1 MAKLSYRVS
10 YYVLYVL
17 FAAILVVLGIF
28 YFGGD
33 AQGDVVLVG
42 VDPEMWQPAQTESLL
57 YLMYGLFVLAVVAM
71 VGAFILQFGSAL
83 KDNPVK
89 ALKSL
94 LGLILMVVVM
104 VIAWSMGSGEKMDIP
119 GYDGS
124 DNVPFWLKVTD
135 MFLYTIYFLLGATVL
150 AMLFS
155 SIKKKLS

>member
-17 FAAILVVLGIF
+17 FAAILVVLGLF

-33 AQGDVVLVG
+33 AQGDAVLTG

-57 YLMYGLFVLAVVAM
+57 YLMYGLFALTVVAM
-71 VGAFILQFGSAL
+71 VAAFILQFGSAL

-89 ALKSL
+89 SFEITVRCYFAGCCNDRCLVY
-94 LGLILMVVVM
+94 GY
-104 VIAWSMGSGEKMDIP
+104 GEQMNIP
-119 GYDGS
+119 GYSGT

-135 MFLYTIYFLLGATVL
+135 MFLYTILFLTR
-150 AMLFS
+150 
-155 SIKKKLS
+155 

>member
-1 MAKLSYRVS
+1 MAKLSYKVS
-10 YYVLYVL
+10 YYVLYVM
-17 FAAILVVLGIF
+17 FAAILVVLGLF

-33 AQGDVVLVG
+33 AQGDAVLMG
-42 VDPEMWQPAQTESLL
+42 VDPEMWQPAQTDSLL
-57 YLMYGLFVLAVVAM
+57 YLVYGLLGLAIIATVA
-71 VGAFILQFGSAL
+71 AFILQFGSAL

-94 LGLILMVVVM
+94 IGVILLAVVM
-104 VIAWSMGSGEKMDIP
+104 FIAWSMGSGEPLVIQ

-124 DNVPFWLKVTD
+124 DNVPFWLKITD
-135 MFLYTIYFLLGATVL
+135 MFLYTFYFLLGATIL

>member
-17 FAAILVVLGIF
+17 FAAILVVLGLF

-33 AQGDVVLVG
+33 AQGDAVLAG

-57 YLMYGLFVLAVVAM
+57 YLMYVVAM
-71 VGAFILQFGSAL
+71 VAAFILQFGSAL

-94 LGLILMVVVM
+94 LGVILLVVVM
-104 VIAWSMGSGEKMDIP
+104 IVAWSMGSGEQMNIP
-119 GYDGS
+119 GYSGT

>member
-17 FAAILVVLGIF
+17 FAAILVVLGLF

-33 AQGDVVLVG
+33 AQGDAVLTG

-57 YLMYGLFVLAVVAM
+57 YLMYGLFALTVVAM
-71 VGAFILQFGSAL
+71 VAAFILQFGSA
-83 KDNPVK
+83 VK

-94 LGLILMVVVM
+94 LGVILLVVVM
-104 VIAWSMGSGEKMDIP
+104 IVAWSMGSGEQMNIP
-119 GYDGS
+119 GYSGT

>member
-1 MAKLSYRVS
+1 MAKLSYKVS
-10 YYVLYVL
+10 YYVLYVM
-17 FAAILVVLGIF
+17 FAAILVVLGLF

-33 AQGDVVLVG
+33 AQGNAVLMG
-42 VDPEMWQPAQTESLL
+42 VDPEMWQPAQTDTLL
-57 YLMYGLFVLAVVAM
+57 YLVYGLLGLAIIATVA
-71 VGAFILQFGSAL
+71 AFLLQFGSAL

-94 LGLILMVVVM
+94 IGVILLVIVM
-104 VIAWSMGSGEKMDIP
+104 FIAWSMGSGEQLNIQ

-124 DNVPFWLKVTD
+124 DNVPFWLKITD
-135 MFLYTIYFLLGATVL
+135 MFLYTFYFLLAATIL

>member
-17 FAAILVVLGIF
+17 FAAILVVLGLF

-33 AQGDVVLVG
+33 AQGNAVLMG
-42 VDPEMWQPAQTESLL
+42 VDPEMWQPAQTDSLL
-57 YLMYGLFVLAVVAM
+57 YLMYGLFALAVIAM
-71 VGAFILQFGSAL
+71 VVAFILQFGSAL
-83 KDNPVK
+83 KDSPVK

-94 LGLILMVVVM
+94 LGFILMIVVM
-104 VIAWSMGSGEKMDIP
+104 VVAWSMGSGETMNIP

-135 MFLYTIYFLLGATVL
+135 MFLYTIYFLLCATIL

-155 SIKKKLS
+155 SVKKKLS

>member
-33 AQGDVVLVG
+33 AQGDAVLVG

-71 VGAFILQFGSAL
+71 GGGFILQFGSAL

>member
-1 MAKLSYRVS
+1 M
-10 YYVLYVL
+10 
-17 FAAILVVLGIF
+17 FAAILVVLGLF

-33 AQGDVVLVG
+33 AQGDAVLMG
-42 VDPEMWQPAQTESLL
+42 VDPEIWQPSQTDSLL
-57 YLMYGLFVLAVVAM
+57 YLVYGLLGLAIIATVA
-71 VGAFILQFGSAL
+71 AFILQFGSAL

-94 LGLILMVVVM
+94 IGVILLAVVM
-104 VIAWSMGSGEKMDIP
+104 FIAWSMGSGEPLVIQ

-124 DNVPFWLKVTD
+124 DNVPFWLKITD
-135 MFLYTIYFLLGATVL
+135 MFLYTFYFLLGATIL